1 MQSVKLMIF
10 ITVWHYTSTKDLSNE
25 DGMDKTIAQAK
36 ANEFNG
42 LIFTNLVEFDSEY
55 GHRRN
60 PVGYA
65 DAIERFD
72 KRLGELMEVVTEDD
86 LVLLTADHGND
97 PTWHGTD
104 HTREMVPLI
113 AISKAFTKGRVLE
126 HRKSFADIGATILAN
141 YNLKPTPTLIGEVI
155 DELLTE

>member
-1 MQSVKLMIF
+1 
-10 ITVWHYTSTKDLSNE
+10 
-25 DGMDKTIAQAK
+25 MDKTIEQAK
-36 ANEFNG
+36 KNEFNG
-42 LIFTNLVEFDSEY
+42 LIFVNLVEFDSEY

-60 PVGYA
+60 AVGYA

-72 KRLGELMEVVTEDD
+72 KRLGELMEVVTADD

-113 AISKAFTKGRVLE
+113 AISKVFTKGRVLKD
-126 HRKSFADIGATILAN
+126 RTSFADIGATILIN
-141 YNLKPTPTLIGEVI
+141 YNLKPTPTLIGKPI
-155 DELLTE
+155 KELLEE

>member
-1 MQSVKLMIF
+1 
-10 ITVWHYTSTKDLSNE
+10 
-25 DGMDKTIAQAK
+25 
-36 ANEFNG
+36 
-42 LIFTNLVEFDSEY
+42 
-55 GHRRN
+55 
-60 PVGYA
+60 
-65 DAIERFD
+65 
-72 KRLGELMEVVTEDD
+72 MEVVTEDD